1 MINPFATVNYLG
13 PDFFC
18 DREKETKE
26 IVSNI
31 ENGRNTL
38 LISPRRLG
46 KTSLIRHVFTRLKK
60 WNCLYIDLNN
70 TSSVG
75 DLLNVLT
82 SSLAEAAAKKTT
94 FKKFLSSWK
103 IAMEF
108 DPYTG
113 SFSAGMNWVK
123 PSMEMKTVEE
133 LFQQL
138 SKESNVVIA
147 LDEFQRIAEYPD
159 QNTEGWLRSIAQ
171 KHPKIRFI
179 YSGSHQRI
187 LENMFNSHKRPFY
200 KSTDIIKIGLIE
212 KTKYCHFIAR
222 HFKSGKISLSSG
234 TTIPFI
240 YDQMLGKTAYIQ
252 DVCNRIYDRG
262 PASISEEDVLRVIG
276 SFLDK
281 YDPHY
286 SIIKRG
292 LTKIQFN
299 VLMGIARLGKVH
311 AITGTEIGKVSGVHN
326 AVSVQK
332 SVTKLLNMEILYSD
346 VDEKG
351 EFVTVDDVFLQLWLS
366 RIRKS

>member
-1 MINPFATVNYLG
+1 MNPFSTISYIG

-18 DREKETKE
+18 DRETETRE
-26 IVSNI
+26 ILSNI
-31 ENGRNTL
+31 KNGRNTL

-46 KTSLIRHVFTRLKK
+46 KTSLIRHVFGHLKK

-75 DLLNVLT
+75 DLLKVLT
-82 SSLAEAAAKKTT
+82 SSLAEASAKRSTLKD
-94 FKKFLSSWK
+94 FLSSWK
-103 IAMEF
+103 ISVEF

-138 SKESNVVIA
+138 SKEENVVIA
-147 LDEFQRIAEYPD
+147 FDEFQRITEYPD

-187 LENMFNSHKRPFY
+187 LQELFNSHKRPFY
-200 KSTDIIKIGLIE
+200 KSTDVVKLGLIE
-212 KTKYCHFIAR
+212 KDKYCGFMAR
-222 HFKSGKISLSSG
+222 HFKSGKITFTSEAMMPS
-234 TTIPFI
+234 I

-252 DVCNRIYDRG
+252 DVCNRIYDLGR
-262 PASISEEDVLRVIG
+262 AKVSEEDVFRVIG

-281 YDPHY
+281 YDSHF
-286 SIIKRG
+286 SIIRRG
-292 LTKIQFN
+292 LTQIQFN
-299 VLMGIARLGKVH
+299 VLWGIAKMGNVY
-311 AITGTEIGKVSGVHN
+311 AVTGTEIAKVSGVHN

-332 SVTKLLNMEILYSD
+332 AVAKLLKIEVLYSD
-346 VDEKG
+346 MDGKG
-351 EFVTVDDVFLQLWLS
+351 EYVTIDDVFLRLWLL
-366 RIRKS
+366 RIKAH